1 MKKFV
6 FALIMA
12 LTMGS
17 IMNTAVA
24 EEPVPTCFPCEE
36 SIISGN

>member
-6 FALIMA
+6 FALMMT
-12 LTMGS
+12 LMMGS

-24 EEPVPTCFPCEE
+24 EEPIPTCFPCEE
-36 SIISGN
+36 SIVSGN